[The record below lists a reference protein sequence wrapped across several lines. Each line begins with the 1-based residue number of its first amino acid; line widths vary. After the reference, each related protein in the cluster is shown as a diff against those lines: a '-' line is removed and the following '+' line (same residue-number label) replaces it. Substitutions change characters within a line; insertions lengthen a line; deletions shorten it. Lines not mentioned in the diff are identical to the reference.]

1 MRYEYEILEEEVAYR
16 GFFNLL
22 RLKLRHRL
30 FRGGWS
36 RVLVRELFQRGNCVA
51 VLPYDPRH
59 DAVILIEQFRVGPL
73 KNGDPAWM
81 LEIVAGAIEPGE
93 TPEAV
98 AWREL
103 REECGCGARAMTRIG
118 EFYTSPGGSSEKIT
132 LFWADVDAD
141 GAGGIHGLASE
152 DEDIRV
158 HVLPFAAAYA
168 KVVEGAIDSAIP
180 IVALQWLALH
190 RDRLRRALSSPA
202 DPP

>member
-51 VLPYDPRH
+51 VLPYDPRR
-59 DAVILIEQFRVGPL
+59 DEVLLVEQFRVGPL

-103 REECGCGARAMTRIG
+103 QEECGCRARAMTRIT

-132 LFWADVDAD
+132 LFWADVEAAQ
-141 GAGGIHGLASE
+141 AGGIHGLSCE

-158 HVLPFAAAYA
+158 HVLPFEAAYA
-168 KVVEGAIDSAIP
+168 KVEDGEIDSAIP
-180 IVALQWLALH
+180 ILALQWLALH
-190 RDRLRRALSSPA
+190 RERLRALSSPPE
-202 DPP
+202 DRP

>member
-51 VLPYDPRH
+51 VLPYDPRR
-59 DAVILIEQFRVGPL
+59 DEVLLIEQFRVGPL

-93 TPEAV
+93 TPEEV

-103 REECGCGARAMTRIG
+103 QEECGCRARAMTPVT

-132 LFWADVDAD
+132 LFWADVETE
-141 GAGGIHGLASE
+141 GAGGIHGLRCE

-158 HVLPFAAAYA
+158 HVLPFAAACA
-168 KVVEGAIDSAIP
+168 KVEGGEIDSAIP
-180 IVALQWLALH
+180 ILALQWLALH
-190 RDRLRRALSSPA
+190 REQLRPLSNPPGDRP
-202 DPP
+202 